1 MLRNRIN
8 IVVVVAALGFLVA
21 LPTGAW
27 SNTTNPADSQSY
39 LTKADFDQTFADAAK
54 AMTRR
59 ENTPANREKLRNSGW
74 KRIIGSR

>member
-8 IVVVVAALGFLVA
+8 IVVAVAALVYLVA
-21 LPTGAW
+21 VPTGAW
-27 SNTTNPADSQSY
+27 SNTINPADTQSY
-39 LTKADFDQTFADAAK
+39 LTKADFDQAFADAAK
-54 AMTRR
+54 AMSRR